1 MPPLKGVGLLKGLG
15 VTLKTMTRPAATR
28 QYPHVKPE
36 LPARSRGVIALIEEN
51 CTVCMLCSR
60 ECPDW
65 CIYIDSHKEQVAPKE
80 GGRARTRNV
89 LDRFAIDFAL
99 CMYCGICVE
108 VCPFDALHWSPEFEY
123 AESQIERLTHE
134 MDTLRTWAYSVPAP
148 DPLEEGAVE
157 PKELEAARK
166 AREAAAAK
174 AAAAAEQARAATP
187 APAPAA
193 PPTPAAAA
201 PGAVDS
207 RERAPS
213 GPATLPEGAPAA
225 AGEVSA
231 RPADVEVEPGIDQAT
246 YERLLAAGEPDRTA
260 RAKAK
265 AAYMRKAKAEA
276 RAAQAGGAAGAAPAP
291 APPAEAAA
299 PPAEAA
305 ASPQPTEVGEAPTAE
320 GEAEAPAAAG
330 APAAGEAVDAA
341 APAAEPGS
349 VETPVAAVAAPE
361 TAPPAPSAAG
371 TPEAAEPAAD
381 ARDPGA
387 RSPEGDPTASG
398 TAVDV
403 APGAVTAQADAEH
416 LEVEV
421 DRETYDRL
429 IEAGEP
435 ERTARAKAK
444 AAYARKLRAAQRGGG
459 TGAGS

>member
-1 MPPLKGVGLLKGLG
+1 MPALKGVGLLKGLG

-28 QYPHVKPE
+28 QYPHVRPD
-36 LPARSRGVIALIEEN
+36 LPARTRGVIALIEEN
-51 CTVCMLCSR
+51 CTVCMLCAR

-80 GGRARTRNV
+80 GGRARTRNI

-123 AESQIERLTHE
+123 AEHQIEKLTHE

-157 PKELEAARK
+157 PKEIESARK
-166 AREAAAAK
+166 ARDAITAK
-174 AAAAAEQARAATP
+174 AAAAAEQARAAAPPAAPAATP
-187 APAPAA
+187 APAGAGAA
-193 PPTPAAAA
+193 AGSGTASSTGEAVAATAAA
-201 PGAVDS
+201 PAGA
-207 RERAPS
+207 
-213 GPATLPEGAPAA
+213 ATAA
-225 AGEVSA
+225 A

-246 YERLLAAGEPDRTA
+246 YDRLLAAGEPDRTA

-265 AAYMRKAKAEA
+265 AAYMRRAKAEA
-276 RAAQAGGAAGAAPAP
+276 RAAQAAGAAEAPPAP
-291 APPAEAAA
+291 AAPAEAAA
-299 PPAEAA
+299 PTTP
-305 ASPQPTEVGEAPTAE
+305 GEGP
-320 GEAEAPAAAG
+320 
-330 APAAGEAVDAA
+330 A

-349 VETPVAAVAAPE
+349 VETPVAAKAAPE

-381 ARDPGA
+381 ARDPDA
-387 RSPEGDPTASG
+387 RSPEGEPTASG

-403 APGAVTAQADAEH
+403 APGAAVAQADAEH
-416 LEVEV
+416 LEIEV
-421 DRETYDRL
+421 DQETYDRL

-444 AAYARKLRAAQRGGG
+444 AAYARKLRAAQREQ
-459 TGAGS
+459 S

>member
-1 MPPLKGVGLLKGLG
+1 MPALKGVGLLKGLG

-28 QYPHVKPE
+28 QYPHVKPD
-36 LPARSRGVIALIEEN
+36 LPARTRGVIALIEEN
-51 CTVCMLCSR
+51 CTVCMLCAR

-80 GGRARTRNV
+80 GGRARTRNL

-123 AESQIERLTHE
+123 AEHQIEKLTHE

-157 PKELEAARK
+157 PKEIESARK
-166 AREAAAAK
+166 AREAVAAK
-174 AAAAAEQARAATP
+174 AAAAAEQARVATPPAPAATP
-187 APAPAA
+187 APA
-193 PPTPAAAA
+193 
-201 PGAVDS
+201 GA
-207 RERAPS
+207 
-213 GPATLPEGAPAA
+213 GATAGSAGAA
-225 AGEVSA
+225 AGSGTASSTGEAAADTAAASAGAAGAGAATAAA

-246 YERLLAAGEPDRTA
+246 YDRLLAAGEPDRTA

-265 AAYMRKAKAEA
+265 AAYMRRAKAEA
-276 RAAQAGGAAGAAPAP
+276 RAAQAAGAA
-291 APPAEAAA
+291 E
-299 PPAEAA
+299 
-305 ASPQPTEVGEAPTAE
+305 
-320 GEAEAPAAAG
+320 PAAA
-330 APAAGEAVDAA
+330 AAGEAT
-341 APAAEPGS
+341 AAEPGS

-381 ARDPGA
+381 ARDPEA
-387 RSPEGDPTASG
+387 RSPEGEQTSSG

-403 APGAVTAQADAEH
+403 APGAAVAQADAEH
-416 LEVEV
+416 LEIEV
-421 DRETYDRL
+421 DQETYDRL

-459 TGAGS
+459 AGS

>member
-1 MPPLKGVGLLKGLG
+1 
-15 VTLKTMTRPAATR
+15 MTRPAATR
-28 QYPHVKPE
+28 QYPHVKPD
-36 LPARSRGVIALIEEN
+36 LPARTRGVIALIEEN

-80 GGRARTRNV
+80 GGRARTRNL

-123 AESQIERLTHE
+123 AEHQVEKLTHE

-157 PKELEAARK
+157 PKEIESARK
-166 AREAAAAK
+166 AREAVAAK
-174 AAAAAEQARAATP
+174 AAAAAEEARAATP

-193 PPTPAAAA
+193 
-201 PGAVDS
+201 
-207 RERAPS
+207 
-213 GPATLPEGAPAA
+213 APAA
-225 AGEVSA
+225 AGPAPTVGAAPASAPTGGAPASADGAGAGTTTAAA

-246 YERLLAAGEPDRTA
+246 YDRLLAAGEPDRTA

-265 AAYMRKAKAEA
+265 AAYMRRAKAEA
-276 RAAQAGGAAGAAPAP
+276 RAAQAAGAAEAAPAP
-291 APPAEAAA
+291 VAPAEAG
-299 PPAEAA
+299 PP
-305 ASPQPTEVGEAPTAE
+305 SQPSDG
-320 GEAEAPAAAG
+320 GEAPAAEAG
-330 APAAGEAVDAA
+330 SAA
-341 APAAEPGS
+341 PGS

-381 ARDPGA
+381 ARDPEA
-387 RSPEGDPTASG
+387 RSPEGEQTSSG

-403 APGAVTAQADAEH
+403 APGAAVAQADAEH
-416 LEVEV
+416 LEIEV
-421 DRETYDRL
+421 DQETYDRL

-459 TGAGS
+459 AGS

>member
-1 MPPLKGVGLLKGLG
+1 MPALKGVGLIKGLG

-28 QYPHVKPE
+28 QYPHVRPN
-36 LPARSRGVIALIEEN
+36 LPARTRGVIALIEEN

-80 GGRARTRNV
+80 GGRARTRNI

-123 AESQIERLTHE
+123 AEHRIERLTHE
-134 MDTLRTWAYSVPAP
+134 MDTLRQWAYTVPAP

-157 PKELEAARK
+157 PKELESARK

-174 AAAAAEQARAATP
+174 AAAAADQARAAAAAP
-187 APAPAA
+187 AAAPDAATLPHREAEPGAGSAPAA
-193 PPTPAAAA
+193 PAAPAQPAAA
-201 PGAVDS
+201 
-207 RERAPS
+207 
-213 GPATLPEGAPAA
+213 
-225 AGEVSA
+225 A

-265 AAYMRKAKAEA
+265 AAYMRRAKAEA
-276 RAAQAGGAAGAAPAP
+276 RAAQAAG
-291 APPAEAAA
+291 
-299 PPAEAA
+299 
-305 ASPQPTEVGEAPTAE
+305 
-320 GEAEAPAAAG
+320 AEAPAT
-330 APAAGEAVDAA
+330 
-341 APAAEPGS
+341 EPGS

-371 TPEAAEPAAD
+371 TPEAAEPAPD
-381 ARDPGA
+381 ARDPEA
-387 RSPEGDPTASG
+387 RSPEGEPTASA

-403 APGAVTAQADAEH
+403 APGAAVAQADAEH

-421 DRETYDRL
+421 DQETYDRL
-429 IEAGEP
+429 IAAGEP

-444 AAYARKLRAAQRGGG
+444 AAYARKLRAARQGRQ
-459 TGAGS
+459 

>member
-1 MPPLKGVGLLKGLG
+1 MPALKGVGLIKGLG

-28 QYPHVKPE
+28 QYPHVKPD

-123 AESQIERLTHE
+123 AEHQIEKLTHE

-157 PKELEAARK
+157 PKELESARK
-166 AREAAAAK
+166 AQEAIAAK
-174 AAAAAEQARAATP
+174 AAAAAEQAQAAAAP
-187 APAPAA
+187 AAAAPAVAAPAAAPAPAA
-193 PPTPAAAA
+193 PASEAGAALPAEAGVGVGASSPA
-201 PGAVDS
+201 GAV
-207 RERAPS
+207 A
-213 GPATLPEGAPAA
+213 GAPASADA
-225 AGEVSA
+225 AGAGAATAA

-276 RAAQAGGAAGAAPAP
+276 RAAQAAGAAGEG
-291 APPAEAAA
+291 APPAE
-299 PPAEAA
+299 PA
-305 ASPQPTEVGEAPTAE
+305 
-320 GEAEAPAAAG
+320 
-330 APAAGEAVDAA
+330 
-341 APAAEPGS
+341 S
-349 VETPVAAVAAPE
+349 VETPAAAVSAPE

-381 ARDPGA
+381 AREPEA
-387 RSPEGDPTASG
+387 RAPEGEPTAAG

-403 APGAVTAQADAEH
+403 APGAAAAQADAEH
-416 LEVEV
+416 LEIEV
-421 DRETYDRL
+421 DQETYDRL

-444 AAYARKLRAAQRGGG
+444 AAYARKLRAAQRGQR
-459 TGAGS
+459 

>member
-1 MPPLKGVGLLKGLG
+1 MPALKGAGLIKGLG
-15 VTLKTMTRPAATR
+15 VTLRTMTRPAATR
-28 QYPHVKPE
+28 QYPHVKPD
-36 LPARSRGVIALIEEN
+36 LPARTRGVIALIEEN

-80 GGRARTRNV
+80 GGRARTRNI

-123 AESQIERLTHE
+123 AEHQVEKLTHE

-157 PKELEAARK
+157 PKEIESARK
-166 AREAAAAK
+166 AREAVAAK
-174 AAAAAEQARAATP
+174 AAAAEQAAAATP

-193 PPTPAAAA
+193 
-201 PGAVDS
+201 
-207 RERAPS
+207 
-213 GPATLPEGAPAA
+213 APAA
-225 AGEVSA
+225 AGPAPTASAAPASAPTGGAPASADGAGAGTTTAAA

-246 YERLLAAGEPDRTA
+246 YDRLLAAGESDRTA

-265 AAYMRKAKAEA
+265 AAYMRRAKAEA
-276 RAAQAGGAAGAAPAP
+276 RAAQAAGGAPAAP
-291 APPAEAAA
+291 
-299 PPAEAA
+299 
-305 ASPQPTEVGEAPTAE
+305 
-320 GEAEAPAAAG
+320 AEAPAPSAS
-330 APAAGEAVDAA
+330 GEASAT
-341 APAAEPGS
+341 PAAEPGA
-349 VETPVAAVAAPE
+349 VETPVAAVSAPE
-361 TAPPAPSAAG
+361 TAPAAPSAVG

-381 ARDPGA
+381 ARDPDA
-387 RSPEGDPTASG
+387 RSPEGEPTASG

-403 APGAVTAQADAEH
+403 APGAAVAQADAEH
-416 LEVEV
+416 LEIEV
-421 DRETYDRL
+421 DQETYDRL

-444 AAYARKLRAAQRGGG
+444 AAYARKLRAAQRDQ
-459 TGAGS
+459 S